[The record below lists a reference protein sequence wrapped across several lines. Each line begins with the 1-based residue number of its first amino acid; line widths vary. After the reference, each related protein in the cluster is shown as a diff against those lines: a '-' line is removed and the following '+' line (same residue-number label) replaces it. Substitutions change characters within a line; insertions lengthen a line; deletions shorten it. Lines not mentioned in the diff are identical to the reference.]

1 MSFSLYGG
9 RFLTDLRYS
18 QYQVNAVSIIAELA
32 LYLLVPFYGY
42 ICDRYSPRPLSLL
55 ATVEFGAGYLLAAYT
70 YKAGPPPKSVEGGT
84 GWPFGIMMLAFV
96 GVGSGTSCMYL
107 ASVATCAK
115 NYANSR
121 YRGFAIAIPISAFGL
136 SAMWQSQVGAHLL
149 NRKQADGSSEVDV
162 FRYFIFLGGLLMG
175 VGVLGFFFLRIVDEE
190 SLIDHGIE
198 NLERSGLLEESDFF
212 HRPSSKPNGHSNT
225 RAGHY
230 GTIHDADADD
240 DDAATLSDTSIVN
253 EERQLNVTESMIL
266 KKGEEQRLL
275 AAKKSWLLN
284 HATLSF
290 LTDRTMWLLALGF
303 FLLTGP
309 AEAYINNVGT
319 IIPSLQPRDWLPTS
333 SPAAGTASTHVSIIA
348 LSNTA
353 ARLFT
358 GTVSDL
364 FAPQPPSSNDDQ
376 ASRSSPANSTIT
388 FSRLSLLLPFTFLP
402 LLGFLNLSL
411 PFLTPTHPSLFPTS
425 TALLGLGYGAAFSLV
440 PIIVSVVW
448 GAENFATNWG
458 IVAMMPA
465 PGAAIWSLVYSV
477 GYETAAKDNHG
488 TPGCIGR
495 RCFEGWGYGCAMS
508 VGVSL
513 VCWATAWR
521 SWRRSHVVI

>member
-9 RFLTDLRYS
+9 RFLTDLHYS

-32 LYLLVPFYGY
+32 LYLLVPVYGY

-70 YKAGPPPKSVEGGT
+70 YKAGPPPDSVEGAT
-84 GWPFGIMMLAFV
+84 GWPFGLMMLAFV
-96 GVGSGTSCMYL
+96 GIGSGTSCMYL

-121 YRGFAIAIPISAFGL
+121 YRGFAIALPISAFGL

-149 NRKQADGSSEVDV
+149 NREIADGSSEVDV
-162 FRYFIFLGGLLMG
+162 FRYFVFLAGLLMG

-198 NLERSGLLEESDFF
+198 NLERSGLLDQSDFF
-212 HRPSSKPNGHSNT
+212 HQSSIRSNGHTNARS
-225 RAGHY
+225 GHY
-230 GTIHDADADD
+230 GTIHNADND
-240 DDAATLSDTSIVN
+240 DDADTLSDTSMIDA
-253 EERQLNVTESMIL
+253 QTPLNLSESMIL
-266 KKGEEQRLL
+266 KKDEEQRLL

-319 IIPSLQPRDWLPTS
+319 IIPSLQPQNWLPTS

-364 FAPQPPSSNDDQ
+364 FAPQPPSPDNHQ
-376 ASRSSPANSTIT
+376 VSRSTPPNQTIT
-388 FSRLSLLLPFTFLP
+388 FSRLTLLLPFTFLP
-402 LLGFLNLSL
+402 LLAFLNLSL
-411 PFLTPTHPSLFPTS
+411 PFLTPTHPSLFPAS

-477 GYETAAKDNHG
+477 GYETAAKNKQG
-488 TPGCIGR
+488 TPGCFGA
-495 RCFEGWGYGCAMS
+495 RCFDGWGYGCAIS

-513 VCWATAWR
+513 VCFATAWR
-521 SWRRSHVVI
+521 SWRRSHVVV